1 MQGQRFLNQP
11 IAGEESGNC
20 REGRGDLRLLS
31 LSDFH
36 LHLHFFCLWKQ
47 TGPCQPSPRSQS
59 LMVFSSIRPLWAK
72 GLVPWVIVIYASS
85 PSGCKMVLIR
95 CMPCLLSLARGRL
108 GARLVHHER
117 EGDLHG
123 SQQHVFNLWGIYWPS
138 IRLLSTVYTVPNSS
152 KTNGR
157 LNFFFH

>member
-1 MQGQRFLNQP
+1 MRNLEITGR
-11 IAGEESGNC
+11 EEVTWGC
-20 REGRGDLRLLS
+20 YP
-31 LSDFH
+31 FQIFIFTCI
-36 LHLHFFCLWKQ
+36 FFFAYGSRQ
-47 TGPCQPSPRSQS
+47 TGPCQPNPWSQS

-95 CMPCLLSLARGRL
+95 CMPCLLSHARGRL